1 MTFDF
6 LHSYVFIIL
15 LQGCWLPWNI
25 LECLVGLIY
34 MHATDQLNNM
44 AVLGNDSVCI
54 VAAAVAATVS
64 GFIDHQQQQ
73 TNHLSPQ

>member
-1 MTFDF
+1 MC
-6 LHSYVFIIL
+6 L
-15 LQGCWLPWNI
+15 LFCCKGVGYPGLPWNI